1 MSKLTEYTKEAADNK
16 MELYYVKPQEIFD
29 RVGLPFYLVD

>member
-16 MELYYVKPQEIFD
+16 MELSIPNLKNC
-29 RVGLPFYLVD
+29 LVE